1 MGRILGLDPGSVR
14 CGVAISDAGRTMAFP
29 RPALRAG
36 PGLVAEIARMVD
48 EEHVD
53 LVVIGRPVALS
64 GRQTSSTFAADELA
78 HGLRQALAHATVVP
92 WDERLTTAQASRQ
105 LRAAGRRAE
114 EHRERVD
121 SAAATVLLEHYLE
134 AMRGS

>member
-14 CGVAISDAGRTMAFP
+14 CGVAVSDSGRTMAFP
-29 RPALRAG
+29 RPALRSG
-36 PGLVAEIARMVD
+36 PDLVTTIARMVD
-48 EEHVD
+48 EESVD
-53 LVVIGRPVALS
+53 LVVIGRPVSLA
-64 GRQTSSTFAADELA
+64 GRETASTLAANQLAYELRA
-78 HGLRQALAHATVVP
+78 ALAHATVLQ
-92 WDERLTTAQASRQ
+92 WDERLTTAQATRQ

-134 AMRGS
+134 ALRAR